1 MLALG
6 APAASARPKPI
17 PSGLHRLWSE
27 YPVKSSRPAARA
39 RTSTKPAR
47 DAERAATPSS
57 TSAFSTVLL
66 ALAALV
72 GAVGLLAA
80 AQIVRPRFAPG
91 SALRLRR
98 RHSALLAEGIAMND
112 RVRRLFSSAESDS
125 PPEAAAGTSPEGLP
139 EAHVSSH
146 DAGPEQDHALDEID
160 ELLPAEEIGEQVAA
174 ILASA
179 KQAAHR
185 LHEAARREAEQMRNE
200 ANEQAAAALERAN
213 AESESVREES
223 EQLRADA
230 RKEAER
236 VLAEAKREA
245 EVIER
250 TAKKRSQELANE
262 AVERRKALVREA
274 ERSETRLQQ
283 VLDVFRAMTSQLEE
297 LLEAGRT
304 EAPAS
309 DDLEEALRREIR

>member
-1 MLALG
+1 
-6 APAASARPKPI
+6 
-17 PSGLHRLWSE
+17 
-27 YPVKSSRPAARA
+27 
-39 RTSTKPAR
+39 
-47 DAERAATPSS
+47 
-57 TSAFSTVLL
+57 
-66 ALAALV
+66 
-72 GAVGLLAA
+72 
-80 AQIVRPRFAPG
+80 
-91 SALRLRR
+91 
-98 RHSALLAEGIAMND
+98 MND